1 MSDPS
6 LVRFRV
12 AVQGALAHLE
22 SRREEINDLN
32 VFPVADGDTGDNMA
46 LTLKAV
52 LAELDRLAL
61 LHDRSIDEIG
71 RDEIVETVARAA
83 LLGARGN
90 SGVILSQLIRGAAE
104 ELVSR
109 PGELVDPV
117 LLGAAFATAA
127 QRAYAS
133 VREPAEGTMLTV
145 MRDMATSIAHDL
157 AHLPEDQ
164 RRLAAAADPE
174 QQNLLIAAALE
185 RAIIAGE
192 ASVQRGPELLPA
204 LREAGVV
211 DAGGYGVIIIF
222 AGIVA
227 ALKGTD
233 APELDHYAPARI
245 THPEHA
251 SETYRYCTNFA
262 VTGQG
267 LEASRYVPDLEEI
280 GDSVLVVGDHATLKV
295 HVHTDDP
302 EQATLVFDGAGEVS
316 RLDVADMH
324 AQVVER
330 EARLSAIGSDG
341 NGNGASHGGATAVA
355 DVQHQQCCGALAVAT
370 GTGLVT
376 LFESLGARVLDGGP
390 TLNPSTMEILAGIHD
405 VPAEEVVVL
414 PNSPNVF
421 MAAERAAELSEKV
434 VRVVPSRSQQ
444 AGLSAAFAL
453 NAERGAGEN
462 AEAMQAALD
471 AVRTGGVAPAA
482 RQDPDGRFSVGD
494 AVGYVG
500 EELVAW
506 GAPARHAG
514 GGPRA
519 AVGRRGA
526 RDLHRGRRCPA
537 RQRRGRGAGPRRRGA
552 RARGRRPAVLVVA
565 ARGRVIRDRRRAVFS
580 RQRCTAVLRPGPDA
594 AARLRRAA

>member
-22 SRREEINDLN
+22 SRRQEINDLN

-185 RAIIAGE
+185 RAIVAGE
-192 ASVQRGPELLPA
+192 ASVQRGPELLPV

-227 ALKGTD
+227 ALRGTD
-233 APELDHYAPARI
+233 APSSTTTRPRGSR
-245 THPEHA
+245 HPEHA

-267 LEASRYVPDLEEI
+267 LDASRYVPELEEI

-302 EQATLVFDGAGEVS
+302 EQATLVFAGAGEVS

-330 EARLSAIGSDG
+330 EARLSAIGS
-341 NGNGASHGGATAVA
+341 NGNGTAASYGGATAVA
-355 DVQHQQCCGALAVAT
+355 DVQHQQACGALAVAT
-370 GTGLVT
+370 GTGLVA

-405 VPAEEVVVL
+405 VAAEEVVVL

-421 MAAERAAELSEKV
+421 MAAERAAELSDKA

-453 NAERGAGEN
+453 NAERGAAEN

-482 RQDPDGRFSVGD
+482 RQDPDGRFAIGD

-506 GAPARHAG
+506 GE
-514 GGPRA
+514 PRA
-519 AVGRRGA
+519 T
-526 RDLHRGRRCPA
+526 LE
-537 RQRRGRGAGPRRRGA
+537 
-552 RARGRRPAVLVVA
+552 
-565 ARGRVIRDRRRAVFS
+565 
-580 RQRCTAVLRPGPDA
+580 AVLRQLSADA
-594 AARLRRAA
+594 ELVTCIEGEGAPLDDEAVAALAPAGVELELEDGGQPSWWWLLAAE

>member
-1 MSDPS
+1 VSDPS

-22 SRREEINDLN
+22 SRRQEINDLN

-46 LTLKAV
+46 LTLEAV

-61 LHDRSIDEIG
+61 GEDRSIDEIG

-104 ELVSR
+104 ELISR

-145 MRDMATSIAHDL
+145 MRDMATSIARDL
-157 AHLPEDQ
+157 AHLPADQ
-164 RRLAAAADPE
+164 QRLAADAGPA
-174 QQNLLIAAALE
+174 QQNALIAAALE
-185 RAIIAGE
+185 RAIVAGE
-192 ASVQRGPELLPA
+192 ASVKRGPELLPA
-204 LREAGVV
+204 LRDAGVV

-227 ALKGTD
+227 ALRGTE
-233 APELDHYAPARI
+233 APELAHHAPARI

-262 VTGQG
+262 VTGDG
-267 LEASRYVPDLEEI
+267 LEAARFVPPLEAI
-280 GDSVLVVGDHATLKV
+280 GDSVLVVGDAKTLKV

-302 EQATLVFDGAGEVS
+302 ERATRVFAAAGAVS

-324 AQVVER
+324 AQVTER
-330 EARLSAIGSDG
+330 EARLAAVGAA
-341 NGNGASHGGATAVA
+341 NGHGGVVTAPGA
-355 DVQHQQCCGALAVAT
+355 HQQCCGALAVVSGA
-370 GTGLVT
+370 GLVG
-376 LFESLGARVLDGGP
+376 LFQSLGVQVLDGGP
-390 TLNPSTMEILAGIHD
+390 TLNPSTMELLTAIHE
-405 VPAEEVVVL
+405 VAAEEVVVL
-414 PNSPNVF
+414 PNSANVF

-434 VRVVPSRSQQ
+434 VHVVPSVSQQ
-444 AGLSAAFAL
+444 AGLAAAVAL
-453 NAERGAGEN
+453 NAERPATEN
-462 AEAMQAALD
+462 AAAMDAAL
-471 AVRTGGVAPAA
+471 ALVRTGGVAPAA
-482 RQDPDGRFSVGD
+482 RRDPDGRFAIGD

-500 EELVAW
+500 DELVAW
-506 GAPARHAG
+506 GEPRATLRAVLDRLGEGAELITCIEGEGAPLHGDAVAELAPAGVELELEDG
-514 GGPRA
+514 GQPSWWWLLSA
-519 AVGRRGA
+519 E
-526 RDLHRGRRCPA
+526 
-537 RQRRGRGAGPRRRGA
+537 
-552 RARGRRPAVLVVA
+552 
-565 ARGRVIRDRRRAVFS
+565 
-580 RQRCTAVLRPGPDA
+580 
-594 AARLRRAA
+594 

>member
-22 SRREEINDLN
+22 SRRQEINDLN

-46 LTLKAV
+46 LTLQAV

-185 RAIIAGE
+185 RAIVAGE

-227 ALKGTD
+227 ALRGSD

-267 LEASRYVPDLEEI
+267 LEASRYVPELEAI

-302 EQATLVFDGAGEVS
+302 EQATLVFAAAGEVS

-330 EARLSAIGSDG
+330 EARLSAIGSNG
-341 NGNGASHGGATAVA
+341 NGNGASFGGATAVA
-355 DVQHQQCCGALAVAT
+355 DVQHQQACGALAVAT
-370 GTGLVT
+370 GAGLVA
-376 LFESLGARVLDGGP
+376 LFASLGARVLDGGP

-414 PNSPNVF
+414 PNSSNVF

-453 NAERGAGEN
+453 NAERSAAEN
-462 AEAMQAALD
+462 AEAMQAALA

-482 RQDPDGRFSVGD
+482 RQDPDGRFGIGD

-506 GAPARHAG
+506 GDPRATLEAVLGQLAADAELVTCIEGEGAPLDDEAVAALAPAGVELELEDG
-514 GGPRA
+514 GQPSWWWLLA
-519 AVGRRGA
+519 AE
-526 RDLHRGRRCPA
+526 
-537 RQRRGRGAGPRRRGA
+537 
-552 RARGRRPAVLVVA
+552 
-565 ARGRVIRDRRRAVFS
+565 
-580 RQRCTAVLRPGPDA
+580 
-594 AARLRRAA
+594 

>member
-1 MSDPS
+1 VSDPS

-22 SRREEINDLN
+22 SRRQEINDLN

-46 LTLKAV
+46 LTLTAV
-52 LAELDRLAL
+52 LTELDRLESEAG
-61 LHDRSIDEIG
+61 DRTVDEIG
-71 RDEIVETVARAA
+71 REEIVQTVARAA

-117 LLGAAFATAA
+117 LLGAAFANAA
-127 QRAYAS
+127 NRAYAS
-133 VREPAEGTMLTV
+133 VRNPAEGTMLTV

-164 RRLAAAADPE
+164 RRLAAAAEPE
-174 QQNLLIAAALE
+174 VQNLLIAAALE
-185 RAIIAGE
+185 RAIVAGE

-233 APELDHYAPARI
+233 APRLEHYAPARI

-262 VTGQG
+262 VTGSG
-267 LEASRYVPDLEEI
+267 LESGRFVPELEEI
-280 GDSVLVVGDHATLKV
+280 GDSVLVVGDDATLKI

-302 EQATLVFDGAGEVS
+302 EQATQIFDGAGEVS

-324 AQVVER
+324 AQVAER
-330 EARLSAIGSDG
+330 GQRLGAAAGGSDG
-341 NGNGASHGGATAVA
+341 NGNGGVPAANGHAAPPAPVTPEHCSGV
-355 DVQHQQCCGALAVAT
+355 LAVAT
-370 GTGLVT
+370 GAGLIA
-376 LFESLGARVLDGGP
+376 LFESLGARVLNGGP

-405 VPAEEVVVL
+405 VPAEQVVVL
-414 PNSPNVF
+414 PNSTNVF
-421 MAAERAAELSEKV
+421 MAAERAAELSDKV
-434 VRVVPSRSQQ
+434 VHVVPSRSQQ

-453 NAERGAGEN
+453 NADRAAGEN
-462 AEAMQAALD
+462 AAAMQEILD

-482 RQDPDGRFSVGD
+482 RQDPDGRFAIGD

-500 EELVAW
+500 DDLVAW
-506 GAPARHAG
+506 GDPSATLKSVLGQLSTDAELVTCIEGEGAPLDG
-514 GGPRA
+514 A
-519 AVGRRGA
+519 AVTALAPEGVELELEDGGQPSWWW
-526 RDLHRGRRCPA
+526 L
-537 RQRRGRGAGPRRRGA
+537 
-552 RARGRRPAVLVVA
+552 LA
-565 ARGRVIRDRRRAVFS
+565 AE
-580 RQRCTAVLRPGPDA
+580 
-594 AARLRRAA
+594 

>member
-1 MSDPS
+1 VSDPS

-22 SRREEINDLN
+22 SRRQEINDLN

-46 LTLKAV
+46 LTLEAV

-133 VREPAEGTMLTV
+133 VRDPAEGTMLTV

-164 RRLAAAADPE
+164 RRLAAAAEPE

-185 RAIIAGE
+185 RAIVAGE

-267 LEASRYVPDLEEI
+267 LEASRYVPELERI

-302 EQATLVFDGAGEVS
+302 EQATLVFAGAGEVS

-330 EARLSAIGSDG
+330 EARLNAIGANG
-341 NGNGASHGGATAVA
+341 HGNGASHGGAVA
-355 DVQHQQCCGALAVAT
+355 DAGHQQSCGALAVAT
-370 GTGLVT
+370 GGGLVA

-434 VRVVPSRSQQ
+434 VHVVASRSQQ

-482 RQDPDGRFSVGD
+482 RQDPDGRFAVGD

-506 GAPARHAG
+506 GEPRATLEAVLHHLSADAELVTCIGGDGAPLDDVAVAALAPAGVELELEDG
-514 GGPRA
+514 GQPSWWWLLA
-519 AVGRRGA
+519 AE
-526 RDLHRGRRCPA
+526 
-537 RQRRGRGAGPRRRGA
+537 
-552 RARGRRPAVLVVA
+552 
-565 ARGRVIRDRRRAVFS
+565 
-580 RQRCTAVLRPGPDA
+580 
-594 AARLRRAA
+594 

>member
-1 MSDPS
+1 VSDPS

-22 SRREEINDLN
+22 SRRQEINDLN

-46 LTLKAV
+46 LTLSAV
-52 LAELDRLAL
+52 LTELDRLEAEAGE
-61 LHDRSIDEIG
+61 RTVDEIG

-117 LLGAAFATAA
+117 LLGAAFANAA
-127 QRAYAS
+127 NRAYAS
-133 VREPAEGTMLTV
+133 VQAPAEGTMLTV
-145 MRDMATSIAHDL
+145 MRDMATSIARDL

-164 RRLAAAADPE
+164 RRLAGEADAE
-174 QQNLLIAAALE
+174 TQNQLIAAALE
-185 RAIIAGE
+185 RAIVAGE

-227 ALKGTD
+227 ALRGTE
-233 APELDHYAPARI
+233 APALEHYAPARI
-245 THPEHA
+245 THPEHD

-262 VTGQG
+262 VTGSG
-267 LEASRYVPDLEEI
+267 LEASRFVPLLERI
-280 GDSVLVVGDHATLKV
+280 GDSILVVGDHATLKV
-295 HVHTDDP
+295 HVHTDEP
-302 EQATLVFDGAGEVS
+302 EQATHLFAGAGEVS
-316 RLDVADMH
+316 RLDVADMR

-330 EARLSAIGSDG
+330 EARLSAVGSDG
-341 NGNGASHGGATAVA
+341 NGAGARPPVA
-355 DVQHQQCCGALAVAT
+355 IEQRCGALAVVT
-370 GTGLVT
+370 GAGLT
-376 LFESLGARVLDGGP
+376 ALFEGLGANVLDGGP

-405 VPAEEVVVL
+405 VGAEEVVVL
-414 PNSPNVF
+414 PNSSNVF
-421 MAAERAAELSEKV
+421 MAAERAAELSDKK

-453 NAERGAGEN
+453 NIDRSADEN
-462 AEAMQAALD
+462 AQAMQDALD

-482 RQDPDGRFSVGD
+482 RQDPDGRFAIGD

-500 EELVAW
+500 DDLVAW
-506 GAPARHAG
+506 GEPSATLRIVLGRLSADAELVTCIEGEGAPLDGDAVAALAPAGVELELEDG
-514 GGPRA
+514 GQPSWWWLLA
-519 AVGRRGA
+519 AE
-526 RDLHRGRRCPA
+526 
-537 RQRRGRGAGPRRRGA
+537 
-552 RARGRRPAVLVVA
+552 
-565 ARGRVIRDRRRAVFS
+565 
-580 RQRCTAVLRPGPDA
+580 
-594 AARLRRAA
+594 

>member
-22 SRREEINDLN
+22 SRRQEINDLN

-185 RAIIAGE
+185 RAIVAGE

-233 APELDHYAPARI
+233 APELEHYAPARI

-267 LEASRYVPDLEEI
+267 LEASRYVPKLEEI

-302 EQATLVFDGAGEVS
+302 EQATLVFAGAGEVS

-330 EARLSAIGSDG
+330 EARLSAVGSNG
-341 NGNGASHGGATAVA
+341 NGNGAAAFNGGATAVA
-355 DVQHQQCCGALAVAT
+355 DAEHQQTCGALAVAT
-370 GTGLVT
+370 GAGLVA

-453 NAERGAGEN
+453 NAERGAGAN
-462 AEAMQAALD
+462 ADAMQAALD

-482 RQDPDGRFSVGD
+482 RQDPDGRFAVGD

-506 GAPARHAG
+506 GEPRATLEAVLGHLSADAELVTCIEGDGAPLDSAAVAALAPAGVELELEDG
-514 GGPRA
+514 GQPSWWWLLA
-519 AVGRRGA
+519 AE
-526 RDLHRGRRCPA
+526 
-537 RQRRGRGAGPRRRGA
+537 
-552 RARGRRPAVLVVA
+552 
-565 ARGRVIRDRRRAVFS
+565 
-580 RQRCTAVLRPGPDA
+580 
-594 AARLRRAA
+594 

>member
-1 MSDPS
+1 VSDPS

-22 SRREEINDLN
+22 SRRQEINDLN

-52 LAELDRLAL
+52 LAELDRLAE

-164 RRLAAAADPE
+164 RRLAAAAAPE

-185 RAIIAGE
+185 RAIVAGE

-251 SETYRYCTNFA
+251 SETYQYCTNFA

-267 LEASRYVPDLEEI
+267 LEASRYVPKLEEI

-302 EQATLVFDGAGEVS
+302 EQATLVFAGAGEVS

-330 EARLSAIGSDG
+330 EARLSAGGSNGHANG
-341 NGNGASHGGATAVA
+341 NGNGAVTGNGGALAVTHA
-355 DVQHQQCCGALAVAT
+355 EHQHACGALAVAT
-370 GTGLVT
+370 GAGLVA

-414 PNSPNVF
+414 PNSANVF

-453 NAERGAGEN
+453 NAERGAAEN
-462 AEAMQAALD
+462 ADAMQAALD

-482 RQDPDGRFSVGD
+482 RQDPDGRFAVGD

-506 GAPARHAG
+506 GEPRSTLEAVLGQLSADAELVTCIEGEGAPLDDAAVAALAPAGVELELEDG
-514 GGPRA
+514 GQPSWWWLLA
-519 AVGRRGA
+519 AE
-526 RDLHRGRRCPA
+526 
-537 RQRRGRGAGPRRRGA
+537 
-552 RARGRRPAVLVVA
+552 
-565 ARGRVIRDRRRAVFS
+565 
-580 RQRCTAVLRPGPDA
+580 
-594 AARLRRAA
+594 

>member
-46 LTLKAV
+46 LTLRAV
-52 LAELDRLAL
+52 LTELDRLEAEAGN
-61 LHDRSIDEIG
+61 RSIDEIG
-71 RDEIVETVARAA
+71 RDEIVQSVARAA

-109 PGELVDPV
+109 PGELVDPT

-133 VREPAEGTMLTV
+133 VRAPAEGTMLTV

-157 AHLPEDQ
+157 AHLPEEH
-164 RRLAAAADPE
+164 RRLASAADPQ

-192 ASVQRGPELLPA
+192 ASVKRGPELLPA

-227 ALKGTD
+227 ALRGTE
-233 APELDHYAPARI
+233 APELQHYAPARI

-262 VTGQG
+262 VTGTG
-267 LEASRYVPDLEEI
+267 LEASRYVPALEAI
-280 GDSVLVVGDHATLKV
+280 GDSVLVVGDDATLKV
-295 HVHTDDP
+295 HVHTDEP
-302 EQATLVFDGAGEVS
+302 EQATHVFAGAGEVS

-324 AQVVER
+324 AQVTER
-330 EARLSAIGSDG
+330 ETRLAAVGSDG
-341 NGNGASHGGATAVA
+341 NGAGPGAAAV
-355 DVQHQQCCGALAVAT
+355 VPTQTCGALAVAT
-370 GTGLVT
+370 GAGLVA

-421 MAAERAAELSEKV
+421 MAAERAAELSDKA
-434 VRVVPSRSQQ
+434 VRVVGSRSQQ

-453 NAERGAGEN
+453 NADRSADAN
-462 AEAMQAALD
+462 AAAMQEALD

-482 RQDPDGRFSVGD
+482 RQDPDGRFTIGD

-500 EELVAW
+500 DDLVAW
-506 GAPARHAG
+506 GEPAKTLEIVLGQLSADAELVTCIEGEGAPLDGDA
-514 GGPRA
+514 
-519 AVGRRGA
+519 
-526 RDLHRGRRCPA
+526 
-537 RQRRGRGAGPRRRGA
+537 
-552 RARGRRPAVLVVA
+552 VA
-565 ARGRVIRDRRRAVFS
+565 ALAPSGVELELEDGGQPS
-580 RQRCTAVLRPGPDA
+580 WWWLLA
-594 AARLRRAA
+594 AE